1 MEAQFVAQEND
12 RRHQDVYPLA
22 AETVLKSTY
31 MDDSIDSVET
41 VQDGIQLYKELD
53 SLWGI
58 AGMKARKWVSNSL
71 EVVAATPEADRATEL
86 PITVGEEP
94 VVKTLG
100 ISWNS
105 TEDTFT
111 ISAANISA
119 ELPVTK
125 RNVLRKV
132 ATVFDQLE
140 FVGPFVIKAKILLQ
154 EQWTRGYD
162 WDDVIHDEI
171 ASRIGSWY
179 GQLRNLGNVQV
190 PRCLREAKEV
200 VAKRVI
206 TFVDASLRAYGTV
219 VYLQCVYNDAT
230 VSSRLVA
237 SKCKVA
243 PLKPMT
249 VPRLELAGAVLGLRL
264 TQHLT
269 VVLGLPMQSITFYSD
284 STDILWWI
292 RGQGRS
298 FRPFVANRIGEIQM
312 ETEPSQWQHV
322 PTGEN
327 PADLCTRGATPDEL
341 LENSL
346 WWHGPTTSDK
356 TC

>member
-1 MEAQFVAQEND
+1 MEAPFVAQENA

-22 AETVLKSTY
+22 AETVLRSTY
-31 MDDSIDSVET
+31 MDDSIDSVQT

-58 AGMKARKWVSNSL
+58 AGMQARKWVSNSL

-86 PITVGEEP
+86 LITAGQEP

-100 ISWNS
+100 VSWNS

-111 ISAANISA
+111 ILLANIST

-132 ATVFDQLE
+132 VTIFDP
-140 FVGPFVIKAKILLQ
+140 FGSVGPFVIKAKILPQ
-154 EQWTRGYD
+154 ELWAKGYD
-162 WDDVIHDEI
+162 WDGVIHEI

-179 GQLRNLGNVQV
+179 WQLRSLGNVQV
-190 PRCLREAKEV
+190 PGCLREAKEV

-206 TFVDASLRAYGTV
+206 TFVDASLQAWGTV

-230 VSSRLVA
+230 ISSRLVA
-237 SKCKVA
+237 SKCRVA
-243 PLKPMT
+243 PFKPMT
-249 VPRLELAGAVLGLRL
+249 VPRLELAGAVLGLCL

-269 VVLGLPMQSITFYSD
+269 LVLGLPMQSVTFYS
-284 STDILWWI
+284 
-292 RGQGRS
+292 
-298 FRPFVANRIGEIQM
+298 
-312 ETEPSQWQHV
+312 
-322 PTGEN
+322 
-327 PADLCTRGATPDEL
+327 
-341 LENSL
+341 NSMDVL
-346 WWHGPTTSDK
+346 
-356 TC
+356 